1 MGRKGGVKI
10 TYKGDYALKA
20 VLQLALKY
28 HEDKNDVVSIN
39 EIAKS
44 GDMPIK
50 FLEQILLTLRKG
62 GFVKSRRGLKGGFFL
77 AKPPSEITVGAIV
90 RFIEGPVEPI
100 SCVGEECYEGCKDL
114 ATCIFR
120 NMWKDVGRAISLVI
134 DTVTF
139 EDLVIKYKENV
150 LHVGPVY
157 DYTI

>member
-1 MGRKGGVKI
+1 MKI

-28 HEDKNDVVSIN
+28 KEDKNGVVSIN

-50 FLEQILLTLRKG
+50 FLEQILLALRRG
-62 GFVKSRRGLKGGFFL
+62 GFVKSRRGIKGGFL
-77 AKPPSEITVGAIV
+77 LSKEPSEITVGAVV
-90 RFIEGPVEPI
+90 RFIEGPIEPI
-100 SCVGEECYEGCKDL
+100 SCVGDECYKGCKDI
-114 ATCIFR
+114 ASCIFR
-120 NMWKDVGRAISLVI
+120 SIWNDVKTAISLVV

-139 EDLVIKYKENV
+139 EDLVIRYKESI
-150 LHVGPVY
+150 LHIGPVH